1 MHTRCPQG
9 YVCLAVLFGFVTP
22 MVQAAD
28 PVAEFWDEDNRSE
41 VIFVAPSDGIESLRQ
56 L

>member
-1 MHTRCPQG
+1 
-9 YVCLAVLFGFVTP
+9 

-28 PVAEFWDEDNRSE
+28 PVAEFWDEVNRSE